1 MSSSITTRA
10 TDYNQWYLDVIAA
23 ADLADYGPVKGTMV
37 IKPWGYRIWEL
48 MQAELDKRIK
58 ETGTVNAYFPLFIPE
73 SFLHKEASHVEGF
86 APEVAVVT
94 HAGGEKLEEPVVVRP
109 TSETIIYHSF
119 SKWIQSYRDLPLKI
133 NQWAN
138 VVRWEMRTRLFLRT
152 SEFLWQE
159 GHTVHATEEEADQ
172 MAHQMLGV
180 YHDFVRDWLAFQ
192 AVPGRKSEA
201 EKFAGAVYTLSI
213 EALMQDGKALQSG
226 TSHQLGQNFSRAFD
240 VKFLSP
246 AGVEIFG
253 WQTSWGV
260 STRLIGGLIMA
271 HSDDAG
277 LVLPPTVA
285 PYQVVIVP
293 IGKDATERQETAAA
307 ARQVIDSLPPELRC
321 HIDDREHLRLGEK
334 IYEWEKKGVPL
345 RVELGP
351 RDLQARAVVVSRR
364 DTGEKKSIPVQY
376 AGTVLPELLDEIQQN
391 LLSQSESYLTNH
403 RTPVATWEEFK
414 SVLEEKGGFVEGLWC
429 GQTDCEKAIQTETK
443 ATVRCLPFDKEADTH
458 EGSCIHCGEPATQIA
473 LFAKAY

>member
-1 MSSSITTRA
+1 MNITSRE
-10 TDYNQWYLDVIAA
+10 TDYNQWYLDVISA

-48 MQAELDKRIK
+48 MQLELDRRIK
-58 ETGTVNAYFPLFIPE
+58 ETGANNAYFPLFIPE
-73 SFLHKEASHVEGF
+73 SFLQKEANHVEGF

-172 MAHQMLGV
+172 TTRQMLEV
-180 YHDFVRDWLAFQ
+180 YHGFVRDWLAFQ
-192 AVPGRKSEA
+192 AVPGRKSDA
-201 EKFAGAVYTLSI
+201 EKFAGADYTLSI

-226 TSHQLGQNFSRAFD
+226 TSHMLGQNFAKAFD

-246 AGVEIFG
+246 AGIEIYG
-253 WQTSWGV
+253 YQTSWGV

-293 IGKDATERQETAAA
+293 IGKDTVEREETGAAA
-307 ARQVIDSLPPELRC
+307 KQLATSLPPELRV
-321 HIDDREHLRLGEK
+321 HIDDRDHLRLGEK
-334 IYEWEKKGVPL
+334 IFEWEKKGVPL
-345 RVELGP
+345 RIELGP
-351 RDLQARAVVVSRR
+351 RDLLARAVVVSRR
-364 DTGEKKSIPVQY
+364 DTGEKKSIPVQF
-376 AGTVLPELLDEIQQN
+376 ASTVVPELLDEIQAA
-391 LLSQSESYLTNH
+391 LLDQSESYLNSH
-403 RTPVATWEEFK
+403 RTPVTTWDEFTAT
-414 SVLEEKGGFVEGLWC
+414 LEEKGGFIEGLWC
-429 GQTDCEKAIQTETK
+429 GQTDCEKGIQTETK
-443 ATVRCLPFDKEADTH
+443 ATIRCLPFDREHDIH
-458 EGSCIHCGEPATQIA
+458 EGSCIHCDEPATQIA